1 MFNNLTR
8 DSKIEFLQSPVW
20 NVFRE
25 ELMNRKIDCYQSI
38 VDENSNI
45 SKVKSKADKMAIID
59 EIFAIEKDLID
70 SVNRKGE

>member
-1 MFNNLTR
+1 MFENLTR
-8 DSKIEFLQSPVW
+8 DDKIEFLQSPVW

-25 ELMNRKIDCYQSI
+25 ELLHRKIECYQTV

-70 SVNRKGE
+70 SVNKKGE